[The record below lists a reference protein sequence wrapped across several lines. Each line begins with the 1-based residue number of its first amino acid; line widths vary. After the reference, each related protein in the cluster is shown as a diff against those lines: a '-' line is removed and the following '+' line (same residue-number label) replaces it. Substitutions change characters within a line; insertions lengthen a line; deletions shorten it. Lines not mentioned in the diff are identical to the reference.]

1 MKLPTTV
8 LVAGLGAAAA
18 RAAQQPARSTNLVA
32 VKPAL
37 KWEFSATLNQTGSC
51 SGPASAQRPS
61 CADVTPATTATTI
74 AANPSIN
81 SGTIVAKPV
90 GDYNDQD
97 FIMFSN
103 LDDYQVTPF
112 FNETVCYLL
121 QYQPSG
127 GGDPQH
133 TSFDTVMYQYWG
145 VDFIMEGQRP
155 AFEVYYNEAQAN
167 GQTLTV
173 DGHECS
179 IYRYDCSSHPMQGP
193 DCNFYDFCVS
203 TDGNLLLL
211 NSSSTM
217 GTADPNQKLTIVT
230 TVQVSDFDPSPPA
243 DAFKVPVPTS
253 SCVDLKSAAFKTLT
267 PEQAHAHA
275 LERQVNDPDRIR
287 AINAESASL
296 GWVAGANENFYNW
309 TVGNTSA
316 LTKANWRFGPLQLAQ
331 HYVDPSDFDASAIPQ
346 SFDARTKWSSCTSI
360 KTIRNQGAC
369 GSCWAFAAMES
380 LADRFCVADSA
391 RKYGDLELSAQYA
404 IGCDTTSNGCNGG
417 YIDEIWQYLR
427 DHGTT
432 TETCDKYKHCEDP
445 SQPTCGGSG
454 PPPPPESQ
462 DTCDTKCGD
471 GTPIGA
477 SDLYRASSA
486 FVLLRGAGTA
496 VLIVILWQN

>member
-296 GWVAGANENFYNW
+296 GWVAGANEVRRMPLNMSDSSHVLLNCRNFVFTNPAPTIRCTCQNFYNW

-360 KTIRNQGAC
+360 KTIRNQVRA
-369 GSCWAFAAMES
+369 S
-380 LADRFCVADSA
+380 V
-391 RKYGDLELSAQYA
+391 
-404 IGCDTTSNGCNGG
+404 GG
-417 YIDEIWQYLR
+417 VVGVMYL
-427 DHGTT
+427 
-432 TETCDKYKHCEDP
+432 C
-445 SQPTCGGSG
+445 
-454 PPPPPESQ
+454 
-462 DTCDTKCGD
+462 
-471 GTPIGA
+471 IGA
-477 SDLYRASSA
+477 SLMLLSSHCTDCA
-486 FVLLRGAGTA
+486 GCLRILLGVCGNGIACRSLLRRGLCSK
-496 VLIVILWQN
+496 VR